1 MIGLQAGLVRF
12 VFIFGSPDIIPAACK
27 DAGFGGKL
35 HGNSSISMGD
45 EVEFSLVIQQALRRS
60 RNNPPHIVFLQPIIL
75 MKIKYFV
82 GLPESQLHEIRHIY
96 PCFMKQQAKLSYY
109 YCGTIIVF
117 FLFLLV

>member
-45 EVEFSLVIQQALRRS
+45 EVEFFLGHTASTQKVSEQSPSHCLPSANYINEDKILCGSS
-60 RNNPPHIVFLQPIIL
+60 RISV
-75 MKIKYFV
+75 
-82 GLPESQLHEIRHIY
+82 
-96 PCFMKQQAKLSYY
+96 
-109 YCGTIIVF
+109 T
-117 FLFLLV
+117 